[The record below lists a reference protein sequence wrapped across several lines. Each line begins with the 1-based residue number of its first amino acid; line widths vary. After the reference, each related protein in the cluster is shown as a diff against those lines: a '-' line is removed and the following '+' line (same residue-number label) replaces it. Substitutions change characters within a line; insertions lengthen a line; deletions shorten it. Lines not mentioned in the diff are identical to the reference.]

1 MHCRVVS
8 LVSMTVLCQLTH
20 YCLFVSYL
28 RQKISTNYPWLPHNA
43 DPANN
48 PVPKAFEGMPIQP
61 LGDRQSVYNSHLAG
75 CRQYY
80 GKQNG
85 NKCDIYEYDRMLM
98 NQRQPQR

>member
-1 MHCRVVS
+1 
-8 LVSMTVLCQLTH
+8 
-20 YCLFVSYL
+20 
-28 RQKISTNYPWLPHNA
+28 
-43 DPANN
+43 
-48 PVPKAFEGMPIQP
+48 VPKAFEGMPIQP